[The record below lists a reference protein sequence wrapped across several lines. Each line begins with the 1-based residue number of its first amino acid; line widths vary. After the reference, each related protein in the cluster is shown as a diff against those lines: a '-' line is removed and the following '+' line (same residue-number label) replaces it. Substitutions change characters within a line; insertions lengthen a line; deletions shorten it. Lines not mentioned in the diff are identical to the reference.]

1 MYVYIGIVHFIHD
14 DLQKL
19 FISCNY
25 NITLVDLT
33 MYPLLLQILL
43 FEIKTSHSEQS

>member
-1 MYVYIGIVHFIHD
+1 MYVYIRIIHFIYD

-25 NITLVDLT
+25 NLTLVDLI
-33 MYPLLLQILL
+33 MYSLLLQILL
-43 FEIKTSHSEQS
+43 REIKTSHSEQS